1 MKEVTRTLLEF
12 VVVGVAGL
20 VLGLSVNAIN
30 PDGLILSRDYFEK
43 PKNAVANGGSDGGV
57 ENDPRGGSS
66 TNEIPTEDSLFDYLR
81 ELGLQPITHEETV
94 ALFQDPFYDDG
105 VSIIIDARNDAL
117 YTASHIP
124 GAYQL
129 DHYRME
135 RYIDAVLQACAGAE
149 KIVVYCGG
157 GKCED
162 SEFAAFDLFDH
173 GVDPSC
179 VYVYAGGFEEWA
191 DNNMPIETGTRNSG
205 NITGGG
211 GHE

>member
-1 MKEVTRTLLEF
+1 MKEAKRTLLEF
-12 VVVGVAGL
+12 VLVGAAGL
-20 VLGLSVNAIN
+20 VLGLSVNAVN
-30 PDGLILSRDYFEK
+30 PEGLILSKDYFEK
-43 PKNAVANGGSDGGV
+43 PDNAVANGGGDGGV
-57 ENDPRGGSS
+57 ENDHRGGSS
-66 TNEIPTEDSLFDYLR
+66 TNEIPTDDSVFDYLR

-117 YTASHIP
+117 YTEGHIP

-129 DHYRME
+129 DHYRMD

-149 KIVVYCGG
+149 KIVVYCNG

-162 SEFAAFDLFDH
+162 SEFVAFDLFDH

-191 DNNMPIETGTRNSG
+191 AGNMPIERGWRNSEDV
-205 NITGGG
+205 TGGD